1 MILFKSAKSHGL
13 DDMAEESIKK
23 ADEIY
28 AKEEDDS
35 HRKIKFITNF
45 KSLIN
50 FQLRVDS
57 TCSITSCSICSNSSA
72 SDSEDDA
79 SSHSS
84 NVQESP
90 NHPASSDSN
99 EQKRETSISPVR
111 RLKKSLS
118 ADILNHP
125 PLPRFP
131 RYDVKR
137 TQRSSTETT
146 SSGGYI
152 PPLPDIQSNDDAI
165 IGAQILKSEIP
176 MQVAKPDKKK
186 NASMSNLTS
195 ELTFQNL
202 SKFNY
207 SSMDEFNNNPSPS
220 TFNPLAFQNQQLS
233 VIDIVP
239 KPKHEVIDQTL
250 GIPLTFDAV
259 DNTGNAFYPSLGPQ
273 YPNNNDISNDYEYH
287 QVPTTIH
294 QYPLISGSIPSTTQA
309 KMNYNTMPAPTL
321 SPKKK
326 EFSGP
331 TGSIL
336 SNPTNSNANSSSG
349 TGNKKESGEKNKV
362 KFSDTITVAVV
373 PEISRKEKIVNFNER
388 MKRKPG
394 FPRMMDPRRELAESL
409 PLCHPNDDY
418 LGLFSPSSDKKKEP
432 PTNKGNGDDK
442 KKPSIKVVHFGVV

>member
-1 MILFKSAKSHGL
+1 MQEKTFYFVS
-13 DDMAEESIKK
+13 
-23 ADEIY
+23 
-28 AKEEDDS
+28 
-35 HRKIKFITNF
+35 
-45 KSLIN
+45 
-50 FQLRVDS
+50 DS
-57 TCSITSCSICSNSSA
+57 TCSITSCSICSNSSG
-72 SDSEDDA
+72 SDSEDEG
-79 SSHSS
+79 STHSS
-84 NVQESP
+84 EALESP
-90 NHPASSDSN
+90 HHPTSSDSN
-99 EQKRETSISPVR
+99 ELRQETNASPVR

-146 SSGGYI
+146 SSGGYV
-152 PPLPDIQSNDDAI
+152 PPLPNVDNNNESI
-165 IGAQILKSEIP
+165 IGAQIAKSEMAMKLP
-176 MQVAKPDKKK
+176 KPDKKK

-207 SSMDEFNNNPSPS
+207 SSMDEFNNNPSSS

-239 KPKHEVIDQTL
+239 KPKQDVIDQTL

-273 YPNNNDISNDYEYH
+273 YSNNNNDISNDYEYH

-294 QYPLISGSIPSTTQA
+294 QYPLISGTIPSTTQS
-309 KMNYNTMPAPTL
+309 KMNYSTLPAPSM
-321 SPKKK
+321 SPMKK
-326 EFSGP
+326 ESSGP

-336 SNPTNSNANSSSG
+336 SNPTNSETMS
-349 TGNKKESGEKNKV
+349 NKKESGEKNKV

-373 PEISRKEKIVNFNER
+373 PEISRKEKVVNFNDR
-388 MKRKPG
+388 MKRKTVFPG
-394 FPRMMDPRRELAESL
+394 MMDPRRELRDSL
-409 PLCHPNDDY
+409 PLCHPNEDY
-418 LGLFSPSSDKKKEP
+418 LGLFSPVVDRKKEAP
-432 PTNKGNGDDK
+432 HANKGEGDEK
-442 KKPSIKVVHFGVV
+442 KKPAIKVVHFGVV